1 MKPKTLALVGNE
13 KGGVTKTS
21 SIGSIADALQTM
33 GYTVR
38 FLSGDKGSNL
48 TLRKLYP
55 GTIHYDV
62 RDEDSMDAAIG
73 DALEATED
81 IVFFDFPGFSS
92 DLVKAYFESKDREDI
107 ANLGLRFVLIVVLTQ
122 HPEPVSGG
130 ISWVQSFMNYAEPM
144 IIANGRDTPEGQPIN
159 IQSIP
164 GADLLYKIAKNRVV
178 EVPGFTGKKMPKTY
192 NTFPAVPSSYHP
204 GGAAFKALGMNL
216 FSASP
221 WKRHHAHV
229 VRSLAPY
236 AEWLVGKPIPK
247 PFDAPSDTTE
257 GVTDPEANADLERL
271 KAMYSAEA
279 QFGQA
284 DGADGADASGKNSS
298 GKSKGRHE

>member
-55 GTIHYDV
+55 NTIHYDV

-73 DALEATED
+73 EALEAKED

-92 DLVKAYFESKDREDI
+92 DLVRKYFESKDREDI
-107 ANLGLRFVLIVVLTQ
+107 DNLGLRFVLIVALTE

-130 ISWVQSFMNYAEPM
+130 ISWVQSFMKYAEPM

-164 GADLLYKIAKNRVV
+164 GGDLLYKIAKNRVV
-178 EVPGFTGKKMPKTY
+178 EVPGFSPKMLKTY
-192 NTFPAVPSSYHP
+192 NAFPAVPSAYHP
-204 GGAAFKALGMNL
+204 GGAAYKALGMNL

-221 WKRHHAHV
+221 WKRHHTSV
-229 VRSLAPY
+229 VRSVAQF
-236 AEWLVGKPIPK
+236 AEWLVGKPIPQ
-247 PFDAPSDTTE
+247 PFDALSDTKKNSTDTE
-257 GVTDPEANADLERL
+257 AMADLERL
-271 KAMYSAEA
+271 KAMYSPEA

-284 DGADGADASGKNSS
+284 DGDGKSPSGKTKN
-298 GKSKGRHE
+298 RPE

>member
-1 MKPKTLALVGNE
+1 MKPKTLALIGNE

-21 SIGSIADALQTM
+21 SIGSVADALQTM
-33 GYTVR
+33 GFSVR
-38 FLSGDKGSNL
+38 LLSGDKGSNL
-48 TLRKLYP
+48 TLRKLFP
-55 GTIHYDV
+55 NTIHYDV

-73 DALEATED
+73 DALEAKED

-92 DLVKAYFESKDREDI
+92 DLVKNYFDSKDREDI

-144 IIANGRDTPEGQPIN
+144 IIANGRDTPEDQPIN
-159 IQSIP
+159 VQSIP
-164 GADLLYKIAKNRVV
+164 GADLLFKIAKNRVV
-178 EVPGFTGKKMPKTY
+178 EIPCFGKKMLKTY
-192 NTFPAVPSSYHP
+192 NAYPAVPSAYHP
-204 GGAAFKALGMNL
+204 GGPAYKALGMNL

-221 WKRHHAHV
+221 WKRHHAAV
-229 VRSLAPY
+229 VRSLAPH

-247 PFDAPSDTTE
+247 PFDAPSENLENT
-257 GVTDPEANADLERL
+257 TDPEAMADLERL

-284 DGADGADASGKNSS
+284 AGDADGDGKTPT
-298 GKSKGRHE
+298 GKPKARPE